1 MIHAVKHHPA
11 LALLEQYIEASLAPE
26 LSLAIAAHLDL
37 CPHCQRIK
45 FDLEAE
51 AGAELSALPQTEDTE
66 TQSTETDWQQM
77 LDFITTQPEIAAQI
91 NERQPFAL
99 QIQNSE
105 ILLPASL
112 KPLLK
117 NKLKWFSLGGIST
130 AKLAGEEQHNVSL
143 LYIRKDSEVPQHT
156 HLGLEITLVLKG
168 KIYDESGCYGEGDLL
183 INTPDHTHTPR
194 TMSEDCLCLSVLTA
208 PLKFKKGLTRLLN
221 PLQHLLY

>member
-1 MIHAVKHHPA
+1 MEK
-11 LALLEQYIEASLAPE
+11 
-26 LSLAIAAHLDL
+26 
-37 CPHCQRIK
+37 
-45 FDLEAE
+45 
-51 AGAELSALPQTEDTE
+51 
-66 TQSTETDWQQM
+66 
-77 LDFITTQPEIAAQI
+77 
-91 NERQPFAL
+91 RQPFAL

-112 KPLLK
+112 KPLLQ
-117 NKLKWFSLGGIST
+117 NKLKWFNLGGIST
-130 AKLAGEEQHNVSL
+130 AKLAGEDQHNVSL

-221 PLQHLLY
+221 PLQHLFY

>member
-11 LALLEQYIEASLAPE
+11 LELLEQYIEASLAPE

-45 FDLEAE
+45 MDLEAE
-51 AGAELSALPQTEDTE
+51 AGAALVSLPEE
-66 TQSTETDWQQM
+66 QSTETDWQQM
-77 LDFITTQPEIAAQI
+77 LDFITAQPEVAAKMAK
-91 NERQPFAL
+91 RQPFAV

-112 KPLLK
+112 KPLLQ
-117 NKLKWFSLGGIST
+117 NKLKWFNLGGIST
-130 AKLAGEEQHNVSL
+130 AKLAGEDQHNVSL

-168 KIYDESGCYGEGDLL
+168 KIYDEVGCYGEGDLL

-221 PLQHLLY
+221 PLQHLFY

>member
-11 LALLEQYIEASLAPE
+11 LELLEQYIEASLAPE

-37 CPHCQRIK
+37 CPHCQRVK
-45 FDLEAE
+45 MDLEAE
-51 AGAELSALPQTEDTE
+51 AGAALASLPDV
-66 TQSTETDWQQM
+66 QSTETDWQQM
-77 LDFITTQPEIAAQI
+77 LQFITEQPEATVEPQK
-91 NERQPFAL
+91 RQPLAVH
-99 QIQNSE
+99 IQNSD
-105 ILLPASL
+105 ILVPASL
-112 KPLLK
+112 KPLLQ
-117 NKLKWFSLGGIST
+117 NKLKWLSLGGIST

-221 PLQHLLY
+221 PLQHLFY

>member
-11 LALLEQYIEASLAPE
+11 LELLEQYIEASLAPE

-45 FDLEAE
+45 MDLEAE
-51 AGAELSALPQTEDTE
+51 AGAALVSLPEA
-66 TQSTETDWQQM
+66 QSSETDWQQM
-77 LDFITTQPEIAAQI
+77 LDFITAQPESAAKP
-91 NERQPFAL
+91 EKRQPFVL

-105 ILLPASL
+105 ILVPASL
-112 KPLLK
+112 KPLLQ
-117 NKLKWFSLGGIST
+117 NKLKWLNLGGIST
-130 AKLAGEEQHNVSL
+130 AKLAGEAQHNVSL

-168 KIYDESGCYGEGDLL
+168 KIYDEAGCYGEGDLL
-183 INTPDHTHTPR
+183 INTPEHTHTPR

-221 PLQHLLY
+221 PLQHLFY

>member
-11 LALLEQYIEASLAPE
+11 LELLEQYIEASLAPE

-45 FDLEAE
+45 MDLEAE
-51 AGAELSALPQTEDTE
+51 AGAALISLPEE
-66 TQSTETDWQQM
+66 QSTETDWQQM
-77 LDFITTQPEIAAQI
+77 LDFITAQPAVAAKLEQ
-91 NERQPFAL
+91 RQPFAL

-112 KPLLK
+112 KPLLQS
-117 NKLKWFSLGGIST
+117 KLKWFNLGGIST

-168 KIYDESGCYGEGDLL
+168 KIYDEAGCYGEGDLL

-221 PLQHLLY
+221 PLQHLFY

>member
-1 MIHAVKHHPA
+1 MIHAVKYHPA
-11 LALLEQYIEASLAPE
+11 LELLEQYIEASLAPE

-45 FDLEAE
+45 MDLEAE
-51 AGAELSALPQTEDTE
+51 AGVALATTATEPQDTSA
-66 TQSTETDWQQM
+66 DWQQM
-77 LDFITTQPEIAAQI
+77 LDFITTQPEAVATL
-91 NERQPFAL
+91 EKREPFAL
-99 QIQNSE
+99 HIQNSE

-117 NKLKWFSLGGIST
+117 SKLKWLNLGGIST
-130 AKLAGEEQHNVSL
+130 ARLAGEEQHNVSL

-221 PLQHLLY
+221 PLQHLFY

>member
-1 MIHAVKHHPA
+1 
-11 LALLEQYIEASLAPE
+11 
-26 LSLAIAAHLDL
+26 

-45 FDLEAE
+45 MDLEAE
-51 AGAELSALPQTEDTE
+51 AGATLASLPEV
-66 TQSTETDWQQM
+66 QSTETDWEHM
-77 LDFITTQPEIAAQI
+77 LNFITAQPEVSAKVEQ
-91 NERQPFAL
+91 RQAFAL

-112 KPLLK
+112 KPLLQ
-117 NKLKWFSLGGIST
+117 NKLKWLNLGGIST
-130 AKLAGEEQHNVSL
+130 AKLAGEDQHNVSL

-221 PLQHLLY
+221 PLQHLFY

>member
-1 MIHAVKHHPA
+1 MIHAVKYHPT
-11 LALLEQYIEASLAPE
+11 LELLEQYIEASLAPE
-26 LSLAIAAHLDL
+26 LSLAVAAHLDL
-37 CPHCQRIK
+37 CPHCQRIRM
-45 FDLEAE
+45 DLEAE
-51 AGAELSALPQTEDTE
+51 AGAGLAALPEA
-66 TQSTETDWQQM
+66 STADTDWQQM
-77 LDFITTQPEIAAQI
+77 MDFITAQPAVTAQLK
-91 NERQPFAL
+91 ERQPFAL

-117 NKLKWFSLGGIST
+117 NKLKWLNLGGIST
-130 AKLAGEEQHNVSL
+130 AKLAGEDQHNVSL

-221 PLQHLLY
+221 PLQHLFY

>member
-11 LALLEQYIEASLAPE
+11 LELLEQYIEASLAPE

-45 FDLEAE
+45 MDLEAE
-51 AGAELSALPQTEDTE
+51 AGAALVSLPEA
-66 TQSTETDWQQM
+66 QSTKTDWEQM
-77 LDFITTQPEIAAQI
+77 LEFITAQPEMAAQM
-91 NERQPFAL
+91 EKRQPFAL

-105 ILLPASL
+105 MLVPASL
-112 KPLLK
+112 KPLLQ
-117 NKLKWFSLGGIST
+117 NKLKWFNLGGIST
-130 AKLAGEEQHNVSL
+130 AKLAGEDQHNVSL
-143 LYIRKDSEVPQHT
+143 LYIRKNSEIPQHT

-221 PLQHLLY
+221 PLQHLFY

>member
-1 MIHAVKHHPA
+1 MIHAVKYHPT
-11 LALLEQYIEASLAPE
+11 LELLEQYIEASLAPE
-26 LSLAIAAHLDL
+26 LSLAVAAHLDL

-45 FDLEAE
+45 MDLEAE
-51 AGAELSALPQTEDTE
+51 AGAALINVPEAD
-66 TQSTETDWQQM
+66 STETDWQEM
-77 LDFITTQPEIAAQI
+77 LSFITAQPEVAVKVQQ
-91 NERQPFAL
+91 RQPFSL

-105 ILLPASL
+105 ILLPVSL
-112 KPLLK
+112 RPLLQ
-117 NKLKWFSLGGIST
+117 NKLKWLNLGGIST
-130 AKLAGEEQHNVSL
+130 AKLTGEDQHNVSL

-221 PLQHLLY
+221 PLQHLFY

>member
-1 MIHAVKHHPA
+1 MIHAVKYHPA
-11 LALLEQYIEASLAPE
+11 LELLEQHIEASLAPE

-45 FDLEAE
+45 MDLEAE
-51 AGAELSALPQTEDTE
+51 AGVALANQAEEPVAAV
-66 TQSTETDWQQM
+66 DWQQM
-77 LDFITTQPEIAAQI
+77 LDFITAQPEVASTKGQ
-91 NERQPFAL
+91 RQPFAM

-112 KPLLK
+112 KPLLA
-117 NKLKWFSLGGIST
+117 NKLKWLNLGGIST
-130 AKLAGEEQHNVSL
+130 AKLAGEDQHNVSL

-208 PLKFKKGLTRLLN
+208 PLKFKKGLT
-221 PLQHLLY
+221 

>member
-11 LALLEQYIEASLAPE
+11 LELLEQYIEASLAPE

-37 CPHCQRIK
+37 CPHCQRVK
-45 FDLEAE
+45 MDLEAE
-51 AGAELSALPQTEDTE
+51 AGAALASLPEV
-66 TQSTETDWQQM
+66 QSTETDWQQM
-77 LDFITTQPEIAAQI
+77 LQFITEQPEATVEPQK
-91 NERQPFAL
+91 RQPLAVH
-99 QIQNSE
+99 IQNSD
-105 ILLPASL
+105 ILVPASL
-112 KPLLK
+112 KPLLQ
-117 NKLKWFSLGGIST
+117 NKLKWLSLGGIST

-221 PLQHLLY
+221 PLQHLFY

>member
-11 LALLEQYIEASLAPE
+11 LELLEQYIEASLAPE

-45 FDLEAE
+45 MDLEAE
-51 AGAELSALPQTEDTE
+51 AGTALASLPEAQTA
-66 TQSTETDWQQM
+66 ETDWQQM
-77 LDFITTQPEIAAQI
+77 LDFITAQPEIAAKV
-91 NERQPFAL
+91 EKRQPFAL

-112 KPLLK
+112 KPLLQ
-117 NKLKWFSLGGIST
+117 NKLKWFNLGGIST
-130 AKLAGEEQHNVSL
+130 AKLAGEDQHNVSL

-221 PLQHLLY
+221 PLQHLFY

>member
-1 MIHAVKHHPA
+1 MIHAVKYHPA
-11 LALLEQYIEASLAPE
+11 LELLEQYIEASLAPE

-45 FDLEAE
+45 MDLEAE
-51 AGAELSALPQTEDTE
+51 AGAALATTAAEPQDTA
-66 TQSTETDWQQM
+66 TDWQQM
-77 LDFITTQPEIAAQI
+77 LDFITGQPEVAAAQ
-91 NERQPFAL
+91 EKREPFAL
-99 QIQNSE
+99 HIQNSE

-117 NKLKWFSLGGIST
+117 NKLKWLNLGGIST
-130 AKLAGEEQHNVSL
+130 ARLAGEEQHNVSL

-221 PLQHLLY
+221 PLQHLFY

>member
-1 MIHAVKHHPA
+1 MIHAVKYHPT
-11 LALLEQYIEASLAPE
+11 LELLEQFIEASLAPE

-45 FDLEAE
+45 MDLETE
-51 AGAELSALPQTEDTE
+51 AGAALVSEPEAKSA
-66 TQSTETDWQQM
+66 ETDWQQM
-77 LDFITTQPEIAAQI
+77 LDFITAQPEVAATM
-91 NERQPFAL
+91 EKRQPFAL

-112 KPLLK
+112 KPLLE
-117 NKLKWFSLGGIST
+117 NKLKWFNLGGIST
-130 AKLAGEEQHNVSL
+130 AKLAGEDQHNVSL
-143 LYIRKDSEVPQHT
+143 LYIRKESEVPQHT

-221 PLQHLLY
+221 PLQHLFY

>member
-1 MIHAVKHHPA
+1 MIHAVKHHPT
-11 LALLEQYIEASLAPE
+11 LELLEQYIEASLAPE

-45 FDLEAE
+45 MDLEAE
-51 AGAELSALPQTEDTE
+51 AGATLVSLPEAQNA
-66 TQSTETDWQQM
+66 ETDWQQM
-77 LDFITTQPEIAAQI
+77 LDFITAQPEAAVKTEQ
-91 NERQPFAL
+91 RQPFAL

-105 ILLPASL
+105 ILVPASL
-112 KPLLK
+112 KPLLQ
-117 NKLKWFSLGGIST
+117 NKLKWFNLGGIST
-130 AKLAGEEQHNVSL
+130 AKLAGEDQHNVSL
-143 LYIRKDSEVPQHT
+143 LYIRKNSEVPQHT

-221 PLQHLLY
+221 PLQHLFY

>member
-1 MIHAVKHHPA
+1 MIHAVKYHPT
-11 LALLEQYIEASLAPE
+11 LELLEQYIEASLAPE
-26 LSLAIAAHLDL
+26 LSLAVAAHLDL

-45 FDLEAE
+45 MDLEAE
-51 AGAELSALPQTEDTE
+51 AGAALINVPEAD
-66 TQSTETDWQQM
+66 STETDWQEM
-77 LDFITTQPEIAAQI
+77 LSFITAQPEVAVKVQQ
-91 NERQPFAL
+91 RQPFSL

-112 KPLLK
+112 RPLLQ
-117 NKLKWFSLGGIST
+117 NKLKWLNLGGIST
-130 AKLAGEEQHNVSL
+130 AKLTGEDQHNVSL

-221 PLQHLLY
+221 PLQHLFY

>member
-1 MIHAVKHHPA
+1 MIHAVKYHPT
-11 LALLEQYIEASLAPE
+11 LELLEQFVEASLAPE

-45 FDLEAE
+45 MDLEAE
-51 AGAELSALPQTEDTE
+51 AGAALVSLAEEQSA
-66 TQSTETDWQQM
+66 ETDWQQM
-77 LDFITTQPEIAAQI
+77 LDFITAQPEAAAQM
-91 NERQPFAL
+91 EQRQPFAL

-112 KPLLK
+112 KPLLQH
-117 NKLKWFSLGGIST
+117 KLKWLNLGGIST
-130 AKLAGEEQHNVSL
+130 AKLAGEDQHNVSL

-221 PLQHLLY
+221 PLQHLFY

>member
-11 LALLEQYIEASLAPE
+11 LELLEQYIEASLAPE

-45 FDLEAE
+45 MDLEAE
-51 AGAELSALPQTEDTE
+51 AGAALANIAAAQAVD
-66 TQSTETDWQQM
+66 TDWQQM
-77 LDFITTQPEIAAQI
+77 LDFITAQPEVPVKT
-91 NERQPFAL
+91 ERRQPFTL
-99 QIQNSE
+99 HIQNSE
-105 ILLPASL
+105 ILVPASL
-112 KPLLK
+112 KPLLQ

-130 AKLAGEEQHNVSL
+130 AKLAGEDQHNVSL

-168 KIYDESGCYGEGDLL
+168 KIYDEAGCYGEGDLL

-221 PLQHLLY
+221 PLQHLFY

>member
-1 MIHAVKHHPA
+1 MIHAVKHHPS
-11 LALLEQYIEASLAPE
+11 LELLEQFIESSLAPE

-37 CPHCQRIK
+37 CPHCQRVK
-45 FDLEAE
+45 LDLEAE
-51 AGAELSALPQTEDTE
+51 AGAELANTAPA
-66 TQSTETDWQQM
+66 QSQNSEQDWQQM
-77 LDFITTQPEIAAQI
+77 LDFITAQPEV
-91 NERQPFAL
+91 EVTKHKRQAFAL
-99 QIQNSE
+99 QMQNSE

-112 KPLLK
+112 KPLVQ
-117 NKLKWFSLGGIST
+117 NKLKWLSLGGIST
-130 AKLAGEEQHNVSL
+130 VKLAGEDQHNVSL

-168 KIYDESGCYGEGDLL
+168 KIYDEEGCYGEGDLL

-221 PLQHLLY
+221 PLQHLFY

>member
-11 LALLEQYIEASLAPE
+11 LELLEQYIEASLAPE

-45 FDLEAE
+45 MDLEAE
-51 AGAELSALPQTEDTE
+51 AGATLVSLAEEPIA
-66 TQSTETDWQQM
+66 ETDWQQM
-77 LDFITTQPEIAAQI
+77 LDFITAQPEVAA
-91 NERQPFAL
+91 NMEKRQPFAL

-117 NKLKWFSLGGIST
+117 NKLKWFNLGGIST
-130 AKLAGEEQHNVSL
+130 AKLAGEDQHNVSL

-194 TMSEDCLCLSVLTA
+194 TMTEDCLCLSVLTA

-221 PLQHLLY
+221 PLQHLFY

>member
-1 MIHAVKHHPA
+1 MIHAVKYHPA
-11 LALLEQYIEASLAPE
+11 LELLEQYIEASLAPE

-45 FDLEAE
+45 MDLEAE
-51 AGAELSALPQTEDTE
+51 AGVALATTATEPQDTSA
-66 TQSTETDWQQM
+66 DWQQM
-77 LDFITTQPEIAAQI
+77 LDFITTQPEVAATL
-91 NERQPFAL
+91 EKREPFAL
-99 QIQNSE
+99 HIQNSE

-117 NKLKWFSLGGIST
+117 SKLKWLNLGGIST
-130 AKLAGEEQHNVSL
+130 ARLAGEEQHNVSL

-221 PLQHLLY
+221 PLQHLFY

>member
-11 LALLEQYIEASLAPE
+11 LELLEQYIEASLAPE

-45 FDLEAE
+45 MDLEAE
-51 AGAELSALPQTEDTE
+51 AGATLASLPEAQIAGN
-66 TQSTETDWQQM
+66 DWQQM
-77 LDFITTQPEIAAQI
+77 LDFITAQPEIIAKM
-91 NERQPFAL
+91 EKRQPFTL

-105 ILLPASL
+105 ILVPASL
-112 KPLLK
+112 KPLLQT
-117 NKLKWFSLGGIST
+117 KLKWLNLGGIST
-130 AKLAGEEQHNVSL
+130 AKLAGEDQHNVSL

-156 HLGLEITLVLKG
+156 HLGLELTLVLKG
-168 KIYDESGCYGEGDLL
+168 KIYDEAGCYGEGDLL

-221 PLQHLLY
+221 PLQHLFY

>member
-11 LALLEQYIEASLAPE
+11 LELLEQYIEASLAPE

-45 FDLEAE
+45 MDLEAE
-51 AGAELSALPQTEDTE
+51 AGAALANISAVQAVD
-66 TQSTETDWQQM
+66 TDWQQM
-77 LDFITTQPEIAAQI
+77 LDFITAQPEVPVKT
-91 NERQPFAL
+91 EHRQPL
-99 QIQNSE
+99 TLHIQNSE
-105 ILLPASL
+105 ILVPASL
-112 KPLLK
+112 KPLLQ

-130 AKLAGEEQHNVSL
+130 AKLAGEDQHNVSL

-168 KIYDESGCYGEGDLL
+168 KIYDEAGCYGEGDLL

-221 PLQHLLY
+221 PLQHLFY

>member
-1 MIHAVKHHPA
+1 MIHAVKYHPT
-11 LALLEQYIEASLAPE
+11 LELLEQYIEASLAPE
-26 LSLAIAAHLDL
+26 LSLAVAAHLDL

-45 FDLEAE
+45 MDLEAE
-51 AGAELSALPQTEDTE
+51 AGAALINLPEAD
-66 TQSTETDWQQM
+66 STETDWQQM
-77 LDFITTQPEIAAQI
+77 LSFITAQPEVAVKLEQ
-91 NERQPFAL
+91 RQPFSL

-112 KPLLK
+112 KPLMQ
-117 NKLKWFSLGGIST
+117 NKLKWLNLGGIST
-130 AKLAGEEQHNVSL
+130 AKLAGEDQHNVSL

-221 PLQHLLY
+221 PLQHLFY

>member
-11 LALLEQYIEASLAPE
+11 LELLEQYIEASLAPE

-45 FDLEAE
+45 MDLEAE
-51 AGAELSALPQTEDTE
+51 AGAALANIAAQAVD
-66 TQSTETDWQQM
+66 TDWQQM
-77 LDFITTQPEIAAQI
+77 LDFITAQPEVPVKT
-91 NERQPFAL
+91 EHRQPL
-99 QIQNSE
+99 TLHIQNSE
-105 ILLPASL
+105 ILVPASL
-112 KPLLK
+112 KPLLQ

-130 AKLAGEEQHNVSL
+130 AKLAGEDQHNVSL

-168 KIYDESGCYGEGDLL
+168 KIYDEAGCYGEGDLL

-221 PLQHLLY
+221 PLQHLFY

>member
-11 LALLEQYIEASLAPE
+11 LELLEQYIEASLAPE

-45 FDLEAE
+45 MDLEAE
-51 AGAELSALPQTEDTE
+51 AGAALVSLPEAQSA
-66 TQSTETDWQQM
+66 ETDWQQM
-77 LDFITTQPEIAAQI
+77 LDFITAQPAVAAKMEQ
-91 NERQPFAL
+91 RQPFAL

-117 NKLKWFSLGGIST
+117 NKLKWFNLGGIST
-130 AKLAGEEQHNVSL
+130 AKLAGEDQHNVSL

-168 KIYDESGCYGEGDLL
+168 KIYDEAGCYGEGDLL

-221 PLQHLLY
+221 PLQHLFY

>member
-1 MIHAVKHHPA
+1 MIHAVKYHPT
-11 LALLEQYIEASLAPE
+11 LELLEQFIEASLAPE

-45 FDLEAE
+45 MDLEAE
-51 AGAELSALPQTEDTE
+51 AGAELVSLPEAQSAEQ
-66 TQSTETDWQQM
+66 DWEQM
-77 LDFITTQPEIAAQI
+77 LDFITAQPETSAQT
-91 NERQPFAL
+91 EKRKAFTL

-105 ILLPASL
+105 IIVPASL

-117 NKLKWFSLGGIST
+117 NKLKWLNLGGIST
-130 AKLAGEEQHNVSL
+130 AKLAGEDQHNVSL

-156 HLGLEITLVLKG
+156 HLGMEITLVLKG

-221 PLQHLLY
+221 PLQHLFY

>member
-11 LALLEQYIEASLAPE
+11 LELLEQYIEASLAPE

-45 FDLEAE
+45 MDLEAE
-51 AGAELSALPQTEDTE
+51 AGAHLAALPQA
-66 TQSTETDWQQM
+66 QSAETDWQQM
-77 LDFITTQPEIAAQI
+77 LDFITDQPEVAAQLTQ
-91 NERQPFAL
+91 RQPFAV

-117 NKLKWFSLGGIST
+117 NKLKWLNLGGISS
-130 AKLAGEEQHNVSL
+130 AKLAGEDQHNVSL

-221 PLQHLLY
+221 PLQHLFY

>member
-11 LALLEQYIEASLAPE
+11 LELLEQYIEASLAPE

-45 FDLEAE
+45 MDLEAE
-51 AGAELSALPQTEDTE
+51 AGAALANIAAQAVD
-66 TQSTETDWQQM
+66 TDWQQM
-77 LDFITTQPEIAAQI
+77 LDFITAQPEVPVKT
-91 NERQPFAL
+91 ERRQPFTL
-99 QIQNSE
+99 HIQNSE
-105 ILLPASL
+105 ILVPASL
-112 KPLLK
+112 KPLLQ

-130 AKLAGEEQHNVSL
+130 AKLAGEDQHNVSL

-168 KIYDESGCYGEGDLL
+168 KIYDEAGCYGEGDLL

-221 PLQHLLY
+221 PLQHLFY

>member
-1 MIHAVKHHPA
+1 MIHAVKYHPT
-11 LALLEQYIEASLAPE
+11 LELLEQYIEASLAPE
-26 LSLAIAAHLDL
+26 LSLAVAAHLDL

-45 FDLEAE
+45 MDLEAE
-51 AGAELSALPQTEDTE
+51 AGAALINLPEADSA
-66 TQSTETDWQQM
+66 ETDWQQM
-77 LDFITTQPEIAAQI
+77 LSFITAQPEVAVKLEQ
-91 NERQPFAL
+91 RQPFSL

-112 KPLLK
+112 KPLMQ
-117 NKLKWFSLGGIST
+117 NKLKWLNLGGIST
-130 AKLAGEEQHNVSL
+130 AKLAGEDQHNVSL

-221 PLQHLLY
+221 PLQHLFY

>member
-1 MIHAVKHHPA
+1 MIHAVKYHPTHE
-11 LALLEQYIEASLAPE
+11 LLEQYIEASLAPE

-45 FDLEAE
+45 MDLEAE
-51 AGAELSALPQTEDTE
+51 AGAALLSLPEV
-66 TQSTETDWQQM
+66 QSTETDWEQM
-77 LDFITTQPEIAAQI
+77 LSFITAQPEVAAKIEQ
-91 NERQPFAL
+91 RQPFAL
-99 QIQNSE
+99 QIQNSD

-112 KPLLK
+112 KPLLQS
-117 NKLKWFSLGGIST
+117 KLKWLNLGGIST
-130 AKLAGEEQHNVSL
+130 AKLAGEDQHNVSL

-221 PLQHLLY
+221 PLQHLFY

>member
-11 LALLEQYIEASLAPE
+11 LELLEQYIEASLAPE

-45 FDLEAE
+45 MDLEAE
-51 AGAELSALPQTEDTE
+51 AGAGLVTLAEA
-66 TQSTETDWQQM
+66 QSSEADWQQM
-77 LDFITTQPEIAAQI
+77 LDFITAQPEVTTSTAK
-91 NERQPFAL
+91 RQPFAIH
-99 QIQNSE
+99 IQNSE

-117 NKLKWFSLGGIST
+117 NKLKWLNLGGIST
-130 AKLAGEEQHNVSL
+130 AKLAGEDQHNVSL

-221 PLQHLLY
+221 PLQHLFY

>member
-1 MIHAVKHHPA
+1 MIHAVKYHPA
-11 LALLEQYIEASLAPE
+11 LELLEQYIEASLAPE

-45 FDLEAE
+45 MDLEAE
-51 AGAELSALPQTEDTE
+51 AGAHLAALPQE
-66 TQSTETDWQQM
+66 QSAETDWQQM
-77 LDFITTQPEIAAQI
+77 LDFITAQPEIAVQLT
-91 NERQPFAL
+91 ERQPFAV

-117 NKLKWFSLGGIST
+117 NKLKWLNLGGIST
-130 AKLAGEEQHNVSL
+130 AKLAGEDQHNVSL

-221 PLQHLLY
+221 PLQHLFY

>member
-1 MIHAVKHHPA
+1 MIHAVKYHPT
-11 LALLEQYIEASLAPE
+11 LELLEQFIEASLAPE
-26 LSLAIAAHLDL
+26 LSLAVAAHLDL

-45 FDLEAE
+45 MDLEAE
-51 AGAELSALPQTEDTE
+51 AGATLVSLPEAPNA
-66 TQSTETDWQQM
+66 ETDWQQM
-77 LDFITTQPEIAAQI
+77 LDFITAQPEVAATM
-91 NERQPFAL
+91 EKRQPFAL

-112 KPLLK
+112 KPLLQ
-117 NKLKWFSLGGIST
+117 NKLKWFNLGGIST
-130 AKLAGEEQHNVSL
+130 AKLAGEDQHNVSL
-143 LYIRKDSEVPQHT
+143 LYIRKESEVPQHT

-221 PLQHLLY
+221 PLQHLFY

>member
-11 LALLEQYIEASLAPE
+11 LELLEQYIEASLAPE

-45 FDLEAE
+45 MDLEAE
-51 AGAELSALPQTEDTE
+51 AGAALANIAAQAVD
-66 TQSTETDWQQM
+66 TDWQQM
-77 LDFITTQPEIAAQI
+77 LEFITAQPEVQVKT
-91 NERQPFAL
+91 EHRQPL
-99 QIQNSE
+99 TLHIQNSE
-105 ILLPASL
+105 ILVPASL
-112 KPLLK
+112 KPLLQ

-130 AKLAGEEQHNVSL
+130 AKLAGEDQHNVSL

-168 KIYDESGCYGEGDLL
+168 KIYDEAGCYGEGDLL

-221 PLQHLLY
+221 PLQHLFY

>member
-11 LALLEQYIEASLAPE
+11 LELLEQYIEASLAPE

-37 CPHCQRIK
+37 CPHCQRVK
-45 FDLEAE
+45 MDLEAE
-51 AGAELSALPQTEDTE
+51 AGAALASLPEV
-66 TQSTETDWQQM
+66 QSTETDWQQM
-77 LDFITTQPEIAAQI
+77 LQFITEQPEAIVEPQK
-91 NERQPFAL
+91 RQPLAVH
-99 QIQNSE
+99 IQNSD
-105 ILLPASL
+105 ILVPVSL
-112 KPLLK
+112 KPLLQ
-117 NKLKWFSLGGIST
+117 NKLKWLSLGGIST

-221 PLQHLLY
+221 PLQHLFY